1 MVKMPSQTGKEPR
14 MEPQNPSQASVMG
27 NRYKIIATETSG
39 RLAVN
44 YGAFDLL
51 TGRTAGITA
60 VSKRR
65 AKQIGSNYPLKNLR
79 SDAAFCLKV
88 VHPDI
93 LHAYDQFDDEDYIY
107 LVSEYS
113 GVPPISSLGPASA
126 RPDPASFITAI
137 QKVVYAVEYYHGN
150 QCPGCCI
157 RPQHVRLAS
166 TGEVL
171 IDHLLDCR
179 LSFLADATE
188 SQARQ
193 LLNSRDDALYMD
205 LVAAGE
211 VITLLLRE
219 MPQVSIGLGRK
230 ETVFQDIVPV
240 LKGIAGRMCKGEFA
254 TIQQVSKA
262 IHEVENTMRGE
273 LDRIAKA
280 FPPKSH
286 RRQLGAGEV
295 LFREGDPPNGEAFI
309 VERGVIQISKS
320 GGGGRD
326 ICLDVSKTGDIVGE
340 MALIDQQPRMATA
353 RAIEPS
359 ILVVISSAEFR
370 TTLEKMDSV
379 GRRLITVLA
388 GRLRFQAKEV
398 ARLKAL
404 IGVAR

>member
-1 MVKMPSQTGKEPR
+1 MD
-14 MEPQNPSQASVMG
+14 PQNSSSATVMG
-27 NRYKIIATETSG
+27 NRYKIIATESSG

-51 TGRTAGITA
+51 TGRTASITA

-65 AKQIGSNYPLKNLR
+65 TKQIGSPYPLKNLR
-79 SDAAFCLKV
+79 PDAAFCLKI

-93 LHAYDQFDDEDYIY
+93 LHAYDQFDDEDYTY

-113 GVPPISSLGPASA
+113 GIRPISTLGAASA
-126 RPDPASFITAI
+126 RPDPASFIAAI
-137 QKVVYAVEYYHGN
+137 QKVVYAVEYYHSN

-166 TGEVL
+166 TGDVL

-179 LSFLADATE
+179 LSFLSDATE
-188 SQARQ
+188 GHARQ
-193 LLNSRDDALYMD
+193 LLNSRDDAIYMD
-205 LVAAGE
+205 LVSAGE
-211 VITLLLRE
+211 VIALLLRE
-219 MPQVSIGLGRK
+219 MPSISTAMGRK
-230 ETVFQDIVPV
+230 ETVIQEAVPA
-240 LKGIAGRMCKGEFA
+240 LKEIATRMGKGEFS
-254 TIQQVSKA
+254 TIQQVSKS
-262 IHEVENTMRGE
+262 IHDVENKMRGE

-286 RRQLGAGEV
+286 RRQLAAGEV

-320 GGGGRD
+320 GGNGRD
-326 ICLDVSKTGDIVGE
+326 IYLDVSKTGDIVGE

-353 RAIEPS
+353 RALEPS
-359 ILVVISSAEFR
+359 TLVVVSSGEFR
-370 TTLEKMDSV
+370 TTLEKMDTV

-404 IGVAR
+404 IGSAR